1 MIDWKE
7 AKTTKAHYGHCING
21 TAWLLLSQGQVQ
33 VQLICLFIDE
43 VESPHLFVLPREGG
57 SLISIKYIIIDS
69 EGKEGEESDTAD
81 KQSDIQEGHIN
92 FLLLIFI

>member
-1 MIDWKE
+1 M
-7 AKTTKAHYGHCING
+7 
-21 TAWLLLSQGQVQ
+21 
-33 VQLICLFIDE
+33 
-43 VESPHLFVLPREGG
+43 FVLPREGG

-92 FLLLIFI
+92 FYCLFLFKVQKETMIVNRLLEIQMVRLIS

>member
-1 MIDWKE
+1 M
-7 AKTTKAHYGHCING
+7 
-21 TAWLLLSQGQVQ
+21 
-33 VQLICLFIDE
+33 
-43 VESPHLFVLPREGG
+43 FVLPREGG

-69 EGKEGEESDTAD
+69 EGKEGEESDPAD